1 MTTGS
6 EGTLTRQCVTK
17 SESSLEQDS
26 DQHERIGEALRAV
39 TALRSLPDLRP
50 GCLARIIMA
59 EENLKRLYDLAPR
72 FPAHPAYTENPRC
85 ERGCYVE

>member
-1 MTTGS
+1 
-6 EGTLTRQCVTK
+6 
-17 SESSLEQDS
+17 
-26 DQHERIGEALRAV
+26 V

-50 GCLARIIMA
+50 GCLSRIIMA

-72 FPAHPAYTENPRC
+72 FPAHPAYSENPRC